1 MLPAASP
8 KNLSKSCINVAVKN
22 NKMWGFDYKKFNKN
36 PTEEYFYKLQRDDF
50 KNKFNLCLAIRE
62 NSSPDLIGE
71 VILYKFDK
79 QGNVEVGIRLFK
91 KYQQISKN
99 RNCTGRKLYLGGS
112 VVKNSPT
119 QETRVR
125 FLDGED
131 PLEKE
136 MATQPSL
143 PRKSHEQRSLAGYS
157 PKGHKES
164 DTT

>member
-1 MLPAASP
+1 MVLVFSFIH
-8 KNLSKSCINVAVKN
+8 CIS
-22 NKMWGFDYKKFNKN
+22 FDWS
-36 PTEEYFYKLQRDDF
+36 
-50 KNKFNLCLAIRE
+50 I
-62 NSSPDLIGE
+62 S
-71 VILYKFDK
+71 
-79 QGNVEVGIRLFK
+79 LFK
-91 KYQQISKN
+91 FIMIFFYRLRKIFFTVLKNYKQISKT

-136 MATQPSL
+136 MAIQPSL

-157 PKGHKES
+157 P
-164 DTT
+164 